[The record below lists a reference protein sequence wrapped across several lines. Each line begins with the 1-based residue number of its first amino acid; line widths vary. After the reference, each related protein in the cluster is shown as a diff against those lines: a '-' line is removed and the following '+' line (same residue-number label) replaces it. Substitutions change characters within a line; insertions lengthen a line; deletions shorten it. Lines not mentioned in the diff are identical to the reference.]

1 MEVRYGQD
9 ARSPTLRPH
18 AVLVTGAG
26 SGIGRAVAELL
37 AERGAGVVAV
47 DRDEDGLASLAGIGG
62 VVPLAGDVTDEETN
76 RAAVALAVEA
86 YGRLDGA
93 VLNAGI
99 GGTRP
104 LEAPGALEAAER
116 IFSVNVRGPVLGI
129 RAAAP
134 ALRSAGGGAIVV
146 TASVAGLR
154 ADPGGWAYNASK
166 AAVINLVRAAALDY
180 AADGIRV
187 NALAPGLTRTR
198 ITAGAGRS
206 PDLRSALERAVP
218 MGRFAEPREQAEA
231 VWFLLSPA
239 ASYVTG
245 TTLVVDGGLDANLGL
260 LPLPGQGAEA
270 AGGTSRADNAVGGS
284 E

>member
-1 MEVRYGQD
+1 MAGHD
-9 ARSPTLRPH
+9 AGKEPLVVGVPGRARGERPLR
-18 AVLVTGAG
+18 AVLVTGAA

-37 AERGAGVVAV
+37 VERGVGVVAV
-47 DRDEDGLASLAGIGG
+47 DHDEDGLASLAGLGG
-62 VVPLAGDVTDEETN
+62 VLPHAGDVTAEETG
-76 RAAVALAVEA
+76 RAAVALAVEE
-86 YGRLDGA
+86 YGLLDGA

-104 LEAPGALEAAER
+104 FEAPGAVEAAER
-116 IFSVNVRGPVLGI
+116 IFSVNVRGPALGI
-129 RAAAP
+129 RAVVP

-146 TASVAGLR
+146 TASVAGIR

-198 ITAGAGRS
+198 ITAGSDRS
-206 PDLRSALERAVP
+206 PALRAAVERNIP
-218 MGRFAEPREQAEA
+218 LRRFAEPREQAEA

-245 TTLVVDGGLDANLGL
+245 ATLVVDGGLDANLGL
-260 LPLPGQGAEA
+260 LPLPEP
-270 AGGTSRADNAVGGS
+270 R
-284 E
+284 